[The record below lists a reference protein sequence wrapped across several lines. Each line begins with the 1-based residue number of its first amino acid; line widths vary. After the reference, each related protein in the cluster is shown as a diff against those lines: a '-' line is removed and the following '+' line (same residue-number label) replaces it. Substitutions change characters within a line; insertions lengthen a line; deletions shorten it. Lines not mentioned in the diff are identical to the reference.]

1 MHSVPFFTASP
12 TPSPTRPLHVPYASP
27 TSPTNTQRFSTF
39 LQAAHSHDRLC
50 ECPPKRTS
58 HCLLAFLI
66 KCIQVAFNFK
76 TALRVSFLMRSCV
89 SLRERRL
96 VVHGAHHGGASML
109 APAIPGDRACETKP
123 HGPLLATCPG
133 MPIRKRSPTRQTRG
147 VVPLRRADTHRDRDT
162 RSDVSS

>member
-1 MHSVPFFTASP
+1 MHYVLFFTSSP
-12 TPSPTRPLHVPYASP
+12 TPSPTHPLHVPYTSP

-58 HCLLAFLI
+58 HCLLALLF

-96 VVHGAHHGGASML
+96 VAHGAHHGGASML
-109 APAIPGDRACETKP
+109 VPPTRGDCACETKL
-123 HGPLLATCPG
+123 HAPLPATCPG
-133 MPIRKRSPTRQTRG
+133 IATRKRNPIGRC
-147 VVPLRRADTHRDRDT
+147 
-162 RSDVSS
+162 